1 MVLEPSVATFI
12 SLGSP
17 RRSKER
23 RESPRMAIDERE
35 RDREFFSTSNRVS
48 TYVIEEQEK
57 PNETIA
63 KLSRISWKRILTLFL
78 LSAIVSKRILV
89 RVLSLMAFQISR
101 ATPSPSLAFII
112 FTELHNRRNLARKR
126 FMERLS
132 IRGSIDFYW
141 FRIHGNF
148 VRRIES
154 FIESWSLNR

>member
-17 RRSKER
+17 RRSTKER
-23 RESPRMAIDERE
+23 RESPRMAINERE
-35 RDREFFSTSNRVS
+35 REREVFSASNRVC

-154 FIESWSLNR
+154 FI

>member
-1 MVLEPSVATFI
+1 MRE
-12 SLGSP
+12 
-17 RRSKER
+17 KER
-23 RESPRMAIDERE
+23 ESFFQPR
-35 RDREFFSTSNRVS
+35 SNRVS